1 MQSALATNRSQVSYL
16 TKKKKIRKKEMSSCF
31 YQFILTILCIISQVN
46 GRLLCPSTN
55 VCECLTGDVDEIVCP
70 NRNKS
75 DIIVHVDSV
84 GHSKRIQIH
93 CNEYSANVYNKL
105 PEWDVHEMHA
115 TFVEFNRCA
124 LIGMTKMRQI
134 FNRLNIKRV
143 QSLTLFFGSIDETSD
158 NDQSLTEH
166 LFDDLPLIIEMS
178 IEYSNVSKVH
188 ENVFAKTTNLQNLSL
203 AHNAIIEL
211 SPNVFNTQTHL
222 WALDLSFNRLT
233 ELDDNIFQPTSNLTI
248 LRLSHNQLTKISR

>member
-1 MQSALATNRSQVSYL
+1 MFSY
-16 TKKKKIRKKEMSSCF
+16 F
-31 YQFILTILCIISQVN
+31 YPFTLTILCIIAQVN
-46 GRLLCPSTN
+46 GKLLCPSTK

-70 NRNKS
+70 NRNNS
-75 DIIVHVDSV
+75 DIIVRVNSV
-84 GHSKRIQIH
+84 RHNKRVQIH
-93 CNEYSANVYNKL
+93 CNEYNANVYNKL
-105 PEWDVHEMHA
+105 AEWDVQEMNA

-124 LIGMTKMRQI
+124 VITTTIMRQI

-143 QSLTLFFGSIDETSD
+143 QSLTFFASSIDKITD
-158 NDQSLTEH
+158 VDQSLTEH
-166 LFDDLPLIIEMS
+166 LFDDLLSITDIS

-222 WALDLSFNRLT
+222 RALDLSFNRLT
-233 ELDDNIFQPTSNLTI
+233 ELDDNIFKSTSNLTI